1 MYHPNVVDETKLS
14 CSKAIS
20 AVFEC
25 SRQNFM
31 WQRML
36 SRARLKDW
44 AALKDLA
51 IDRGIFLTTTGERL
65 LLSAIND
72 RGAFCVPFLFHST
85 LQRAA
90 LDSALLSKPA
100 LKTQLLRT
108 LHVMQITARDAGFSL
123 PLLDYDA

>member
-65 LLSAIND
+65 LLGAIND

-85 LQRAA
+85 LQRVA

-108 LHVMQITARDAGFSL
+108 LHVMQITARDAGSSL